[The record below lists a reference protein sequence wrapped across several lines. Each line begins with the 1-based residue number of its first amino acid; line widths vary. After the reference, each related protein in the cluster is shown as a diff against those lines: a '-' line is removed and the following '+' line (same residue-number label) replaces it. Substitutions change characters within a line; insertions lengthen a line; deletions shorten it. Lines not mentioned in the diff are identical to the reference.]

1 MITPLIEAPW
11 DRFPLPGQ
19 SDLSDEEG
27 PCGPTELL
35 PGFRFNTHSAAH
47 KIINATGIVEE
58 LELAAVA

>member
-1 MITPLIEAPW
+1 MITSLIEAQR

-19 SDLSDEEG
+19 NDLSDEEG

-47 KIINATGIVEE
+47 NIINVTGIVEE
-58 LELAAVA
+58 LAAVA